1 MAEHAGNS
9 SESGAISY
17 PPPKGSPLGIT
28 PWFRFGA
35 FFLRPL
41 LFAIAKRDWRGVAN
55 IPKSGPIICIS
66 NHISYLD
73 PLVFAHF
80 LHDNGRAPRF
90 LGKAELF
97 RIPFIG
103 TVLRGA
109 GQVPVE
115 RESANARQAL
125 DHAIAFLNAGHL
137 LGVYPEGTLT
147 RDPGIWPMKA
157 KTGIARLAILAQCKV
172 VPCAQWGAQDVLPP
186 YGRKISLFPRK
197 TFHVW
202 AGQPL
207 DFSKWYGKE
216 DDPIAVRE
224 ATDFAMNALT
234 TMLEELRGERAPE
247 ISFDPAL
254 SELPRVGNYKREKRR
269 NQEKG
274 GAQ

>member
-1 MAEHAGNS
+1 MADQ
-9 SESGAISY
+9 SEIVY
-17 PPPKGSPLGIT
+17 PPPTGSPLGIT
-28 PWFRFGA
+28 PWFRFAA

-41 LFAIAKRDWRGVAN
+41 MFAIAKRDWRGVEN
-55 IPKSGPIICIS
+55 IPQSGAIICVS

-115 RESANARQAL
+115 RESANARQAFE
-125 DHAIAFLNAGHL
+125 HAIAFLKAGHL

-147 RDPGIWPMKA
+147 RDPGIWPMKG
-157 KTGIARLAILAQCKV
+157 KTGVARLAIMTKSQV
-172 VPCAQWGAQDVLPP
+172 VPCAQWGAQAVLPT

-202 AGQPL
+202 AGKPL

-216 DDPIAVRE
+216 DDPVAVGE
-224 ATDFAMNALT
+224 ATEFVMNALT
-234 TMLEELRGERAPE
+234 NLLQEIRQEQAP
-247 ISFDPAL
+247 SVRFDPAT
-254 SELPRVGNYKREKRR
+254 SAHPRIGNYKRNQKRQR
-269 NQEKG
+269 RS
-274 GAQ
+274 